1 MTFKVWSNRC
11 ELDIY
16 RIVSSKSLEQSEDPI
31 KPTTGDT
38 ITVSHSVDTPANQ
51 GGKCC

>member
-1 MTFKVWSNRC
+1 MSDSGGSV
-11 ELDIY
+11 DIY

-38 ITVSHSVDTPANQ
+38 ITVSHSVDTPANA
-51 GGKCC
+51 GSKCC

>member
-1 MTFKVWSNRC
+1 MS
-11 ELDIY
+11 LSDIY
-16 RIVSSKSLEQSEDPI
+16 RIVSSKSLDQSEDPI

-38 ITVSHSVDTPANQ
+38 IQVSQSVDTSANT

>member
-1 MTFKVWSNRC
+1 MLRPNTI
-11 ELDIY
+11 LDIY

-31 KPTTGDT
+31 KPTSGDT
-38 ITVSHSVDTPANQ
+38 IHVGPTQDQPSSQ